1 MSKRKRNFFSYFVL
15 LMFTWQLGLLCTV
28 SFFEGNQIMKQLSS
42 LSEDSEDDDDSDT
55 EESEIELFQP
65 LHENDNFNTTFSY
78 NFNQLNSP
86 KFNSF
91 NELAKNQV
99 DFKVPFSP
107 PEMI

>member
-1 MSKRKRNFFSYFVL
+1 
-15 LMFTWQLGLLCTV
+15 MFTWQLGLLCTV

-42 LSEDSEDDDDSDT
+42 LSENSEDDDDSDT
-55 EESEIELFQP
+55 EESEIDFFQP
-65 LHENDNFNTTFSY
+65 LHENDNFSTTFTY
-78 NFNQLNSP
+78 NFKRLKSS

-91 NELAKNQV
+91 NELAKNQA